1 MLQFLVSRRSNKSF
15 SNCLPWKYFLFCKLS
30 TLYPG
35 YVLKGEVYHSMRGFR
50 EKERSVLVYVT
61 LMKGITGFKELWTLS
76 NLCQLLTTHSVNE
89 EPNHATETWKKDF
102 FPLFVYSFLPSAL
115 FVLFFFTFLA
125 SFRIFPSTFF
135 HPHFPTRIH
144 HPQVSGPRFTDTPLQ
159 PVNSEQCFDAR
170 IAGWLN
176 L

>member
-35 YVLKGEVYHSMRGFR
+35 YVLKGEVHHGMRGFR
-50 EKERSVLVYVT
+50 EKERNVLVSVT
-61 LMKGITGFKELWTLS
+61 LMKRITGSKELRKT
-76 NLCQLLTTHSVNE
+76 LTTHSVNE
-89 EPNHATETWKKDF
+89 EPNHVTETWKKDF
-102 FPLFVYSFLPSAL
+102 FPLFVYSFLPSAF
-115 FVLFFFTFLA
+115 FVLFFLLFLA
-125 SFRIFPSTFF
+125 SFRIFRSTFF
-135 HPHFPTRIH
+135 HRHFPIRIH

-170 IAGWLN
+170 IAGWPN